1 MRWRLALQCSRVS
14 AMTYDLLGCALAY
27 RFEVRANG
35 MFPSRARTPSHYSNR
50 RGASRRSPVPA
61 ASGQSA
67 RSSGH
72 SAISNVMNNMNEWAA
87 VVGRSMR
94 PVPEHLPTRIRS
106 VTFSAGSEA
115 IIDRYGLK
123 NQKISPWISRHG
135 DAAFVL
141 KDRKSVV

>member
-1 MRWRLALQCSRVS
+1 
-14 AMTYDLLGCALAY
+14 
-27 RFEVRANG
+27 
-35 MFPSRARTPSHYSNR
+35 
-50 RGASRRSPVPA
+50 
-61 ASGQSA
+61 
-67 RSSGH
+67 
-72 SAISNVMNNMNEWAA
+72 MNNMNEWAA

-141 KDRKSVV
+141 NPRFKITTFIVKGMQFVGPPLIQST